1 MMKKAK
7 NMMIREREQKLNNN
21 ASTKNSDKEQ
31 LYESI
36 VRDIR
41 NMYGNNLSELEIHQA
56 ARNLIEFVRE
66 LMK

>member
-1 MMKKAK
+1 MAKVK
-7 NMMIREREQKLNNN
+7 NMVIRE
-21 ASTKNSDKEQ
+21 KEQ

-36 VRDIR
+36 VQDIR
-41 NMYGNNLSELEIHQA
+41 SMYGNSLSELEIHQA

>member
-1 MMKKAK
+1 MAKVK
-7 NMMIREREQKLNNN
+7 NMVIREKEQELNNN
-21 ASTKNSDKEQ
+21 AATTNSDKEQ

-36 VRDIR
+36 VQDIR
-41 NMYGNNLSELEIHQA
+41 SMYGNSLSELETHQA

>member
-1 MMKKAK
+1 MAKAK
-7 NMMIREREQKLNNN
+7 NMVIREREQELNNN
-21 ASTKNSDKEQ
+21 AATTNSDKEQ

-41 NMYGNNLSELEIHQA
+41 NMYGNSLSELEIHQA

>member
-1 MMKKAK
+1 MAKAK
-7 NMMIREREQKLNNN
+7 NMIIREKEQELNNN
-21 ASTKNSDKEQ
+21 AATTNSDKEQ

-36 VRDIR
+36 VQDIR
-41 NMYGNNLSELEIHQA
+41 NMYGNSLSELEIHQA